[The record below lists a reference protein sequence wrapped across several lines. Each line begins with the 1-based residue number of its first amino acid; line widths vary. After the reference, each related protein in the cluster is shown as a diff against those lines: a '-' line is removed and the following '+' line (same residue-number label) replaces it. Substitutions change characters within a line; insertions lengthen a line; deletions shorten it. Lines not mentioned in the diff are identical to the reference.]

1 MTLLTISD
9 FLSLDRSGGLGR
21 VAWESAKALSRLG
34 HDSIVVEP
42 REGTPSEGEVIAGV
56 TAFRSSRAPHLRTS
70 DFLHTRTNLIDELI
84 EKFEPSAVITH
95 GPLSGWTWARCS
107 RRANL
112 PSLTVFHS
120 AWGDE
125 YRVEH
130 ESAQGRVGGWLRDRA
145 ERRVIRRASKYLTL
159 SAFMAARLAELHRV
173 PRAEI
178 HTVPGGVDLEHFS
191 PGEAKSRIR
200 KRLGWKLG
208 VPTLISVRN
217 MRPRMGLGNL
227 LEAVAQ
233 VLPRVPDLRLV
244 LIGHGPLREELHR
257 SCRKLG
263 LANVVDFAGFVEDA
277 DLPDM
282 YRAADLAVV
291 PTAALEGFGLVI
303 LEALACGTPVMA
315 TPVGGI
321 PEILT
326 GLDRQL
332 MSNDVGAT
340 DLAQTLLAWLS
351 DEQRLAGVAARSRSY
366 VESRFTWHRFAAGM
380 IEALRNER

>member
-1 MTLLTISD
+1 MTLLTLAD

-21 VAWESAKALSRLG
+21 VAWESAKALSNLG
-34 HDSIVVEP
+34 HESIVIEP
-42 REGTPSEGEVIAGV
+42 REGTPGEGEPISGV
-56 TAFRSSRAPHLRTS
+56 MTFRASRPPELGAPEFLRPRS
-70 DFLHTRTNLIDELI
+70 DLVEELI
-84 EKFEPSAVITH
+84 ERFEPSAVITH
-95 GPLSGWTWARCS
+95 GPLSGWTWARCR
-107 RRANL
+107 RRADL
-112 PSLTVFHS
+112 SSLAVFHS

-130 ESAQGRVGGWLRDRA
+130 ESAQGRVGGWMRDRA
-145 ERRVIRRASKYLTL
+145 ERRVVRRADRYLTL
-159 SAFMAARLAELHRV
+159 SAFMANRLAELHRV

-191 PGEAKSRIR
+191 PGETKGQIR
-200 KRLGWKLG
+200 KRLGWRQS

-217 MRPRMGLGNL
+217 LRPRMGLGNL
-227 LEAVAQ
+227 IEAVAL

-244 LIGHGPLREELHR
+244 LGGHGPLLEELR
-257 SCRKLG
+257 RLCRKLG
-263 LANVVDFAGFVEDA
+263 LADIVEFAGFVDDA

-332 MSNDVGAT
+332 MSNGISAS
-340 DLAQTLLAWLS
+340 DLAETLLVWLL
-351 DEQRLAGVAARSRSY
+351 DEQRLAEVAARSRPY

-380 IEALRNER
+380 VEIISNER